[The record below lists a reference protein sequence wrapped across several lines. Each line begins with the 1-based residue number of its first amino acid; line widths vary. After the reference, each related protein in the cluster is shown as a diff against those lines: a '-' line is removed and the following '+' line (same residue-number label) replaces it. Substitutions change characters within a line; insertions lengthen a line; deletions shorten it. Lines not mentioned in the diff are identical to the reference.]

1 MAHRA
6 VLRYEDLQTFPDDK
20 LRREILDG
28 QLNVTPSPV
37 PRHARVVGDIFR
49 LLADHADRVGGQAF
63 GSDVDIV
70 LSAQNVV
77 IPDVVYIAPDRL
89 HTLGEKAI
97 YGVPS
102 LFVEVLSPST
112 QRIDRG
118 KKRQTYARFGVPEYW
133 IVDPGANT
141 IERCSDPAGERYETV
156 LTFDQDMPAATL
168 PDFVLPFGKVFR

>member
-6 VLRYEDLQTFPDDK
+6 VLHYEDLETFPDDN

-28 QLNVTPSPV
+28 ELNVTPSPV
-37 PRHARVVGDIFR
+37 PRHAGVVGEIFR
-49 LLADHADRVGGQAF
+49 LLADHADRVGGKAF

-89 HTLGEKAI
+89 HTLGQKAI

-102 LFVEVLSPST
+102 LFVEVLSPT
-112 QRIDRG
+112 TMRIDRG
-118 KKRQTYARFGVPEYW
+118 KKRELYARFGLPEYW

-141 IERCSDPAGERYETV
+141 VERCSDPEGNGYRTIV
-156 LTFDQDMPAATL
+156 LFDGDMPAATL
-168 PDFVLPFGKVFR
+168 PDFRLPFVKVFR